1 MQFCRD
7 PQVVKVSKHRKY
19 DTVKFSVLLKRTS
32 VSENIVE
39 EGLRR
44 LQEPVEVDDYNEL
57 IFYVHNTVEP
67 TRQMGR

>member
-1 MQFCRD
+1 MQFCID

-39 EGLRR
+39 QELRR
-44 LQEPVEVDDYNEL
+44 LQEPVEVDDYNKL
-57 IFYVHNTVEP
+57 MFYIHNTVEP
-67 TRQMGR
+67 TRQMGK